1 MAAGKHKTTAA
12 THAPAA
18 ATLEAHGRKNKKK
31 KRASA
36 KARRD
41 DADALTPSNALD
53 FGALPAPDEGL
64 VEAIAAV
71 LEAPRMA
78 ANGGGGG
85 GYHHHL
91 GGVVGADA
99 EAAAQAELLATAN
112 ELYQRMDAGGGGL
125 RPDGAYWAAL
135 PAHIRNF
142 VRTASLSPPL
152 RAAGGN
158 ERAKAQAMY
167 AIAQQMVQTGEQG
180 EGQATS
186 GQEADAGVASER
198 EVSAAAAAGGLVAG
212 WQGDM
217 SLPVDPSF
225 FADAAF
231 TAALEQQGEESRIIG
246 VGVGVA
252 EVTRCEGGDSAA
264 AEERTGSHSI
274 VSAGGERLGEGKE
287 SPAGLAAD
295 ERGRG
300 RGRRKKSVGHGPVS
314 GGEAEDDR
322 EIPTRDGKLV
332 TSSVVSDLL
341 PKAEA
346 AAAAAAAATARTP
359 SAPKTKSSQ
368 INMPSQTRQPSSR
381 AQGKQP
387 MNYPPPPPSATTTTT
402 TTTTTTSST
411 TTCTTAQQK
420 NSTPSPTTRSS
431 RAASKAPL
439 QPHPY
444 PHTHPHHHP
453 SPPSS
458 NTSQTQKH
466 RPPSSQAPSSRN
478 NVNSNSK
485 IWSTSSTEERERIK
499 EFWLDLGEEERRN
512 LVKLEKEAVLKKMK
526 EQQRHSCACAVC
538 GRKRSVCQFHLD
550 FFFHPTDY

>member
-1 MAAGKHKTTAA
+1 V
-12 THAPAA
+12 
-18 ATLEAHGRKNKKK
+18 
-31 KRASA
+31 
-36 KARRD
+36 
-41 DADALTPSNALD
+41 LD
-53 FGALPAPDEGL
+53 
-64 VEAIAAV
+64 
-71 LEAPRMA
+71 APRAA
-78 ANGGGGG
+78 ANGGVGH
-85 GYHHHL
+85 HHHL
-91 GGVVGADA
+91 GGVAGADA
-99 EAAAQAELLATAN
+99 AAAAQAELLATAN

-186 GQEADAGVASER
+186 DQEADADVASER
-198 EVSAAAAAGGLVAG
+198 DVSLAAAAGGLVAG

-231 TAALEQQGEESRIIG
+231 AAALEQQGEESGIIG

-252 EVTRCEGGDSAA
+252 EVTRGEGGDSAV

-274 VSAGGERLGEGKE
+274 VSAGGEERLGGGKE
-287 SPAGLAAD
+287 APAGLAAD

-300 RGRRKKSVGHGPVS
+300 RGRRKKSVGLGPVS
-314 GGEAEDDR
+314 GGEAEDGR
-322 EIPTRDGKLV
+322 EVPTRDGKLV
-332 TSSVVSDLL
+332 TGSVVSDLL
-341 PKAEA
+341 PKAGA
-346 AAAAAAAATARTP
+346 AAAAAPAPTARTP
-359 SAPKTKSSQ
+359 SAPKSKSSQ

-387 MNYPPPPPSATTTTT
+387 MNYPPPPPSATAT

-411 TTCTTAQQK
+411 TTCTTTAQQK
-420 NSTPSPTTRSS
+420 TNTPSPTTRSS

-466 RPPSSQAPSSRN
+466 RPPSSQAPLSRN

-499 EFWLDLGEEERRN
+499 EFWLGLGEEERRN

-538 GRKRSVCQFHLD
+538 GRKRSVCQLHLE
-550 FFFHPTDY
+550 FFFFITLIA

>member
-1 MAAGKHKTTAA
+1 MAAGKQKNAA
-12 THAPAA
+12 TPHPPPPAA
-18 ATLEAHGRKNKKK
+18 ATADGQSKKSKKK
-31 KRASA
+31 KRAAA

-41 DADALTPSNALD
+41 DVDALAPSDTLD
-53 FGALPAPDEGL
+53 FGTLPAPDEGL
-64 VEAIAAV
+64 AEAIAAV
-71 LEAPRMA
+71 LEAPRVA
-78 ANGGGGG
+78 ANGGGAGG
-85 GYHHHL
+85 RNSL
-91 GGVVGADA
+91 GVAGADA
-99 EAAAQAELLATAN
+99 TAAAQAELLATAN

-152 RAAGGN
+152 RAADGN

-167 AIAQQMVQTGEQG
+167 AIAQQMAQTGEQG
-180 EGQATS
+180 ESQIDGD
-186 GQEADAGVASER
+186 GDGDDAPEGDV
-198 EVSAAAAAGGLVAG
+198 VTTGGLAAGS
-212 WQGDM
+212 WQGEM

-225 FADAAF
+225 FADAEF
-231 TAALEQQGEESRIIG
+231 TAALEQQREERGVIG

-252 EVTRCEGGDSAA
+252 EVKGCEGGDLR
-264 AEERTGSHSI
+264 ELRTGNEEAEWTGRCRSG
-274 VSAGGERLGEGKE
+274 VGGT
-287 SPAGLAAD
+287 
-295 ERGRG
+295 
-300 RGRRKKSVGHGPVS
+300 
-314 GGEAEDDR
+314 EDDR

-332 TSSVVSDLL
+332 TSSAVSDSELL

-346 AAAAAAAATARTP
+346 AAAAPAPATTARAKAKAKANTEA
-359 SAPKTKSSQ
+359 SALN
-368 INMPSQTRQPSSR
+368 NMPPHAKQPSSR

-387 MNYPPPPPSATTTTT
+387 MNYPPPPPSAAM
-402 TTTTTTSST
+402 TTTST
-411 TTCTTAQQK
+411 TASTTAQQK
-420 NSTPSPTTRSS
+420 TNAPSPTTRSS

-439 QPHPY
+439 QPHAY

-466 RPPSSQAPSSRN
+466 RPSSNQAPSSRN
-478 NVNSNSK
+478 TANAINK

-499 EFWLDLGEEERRN
+499 EFWLGLGEQDRRN

-538 GRKRSVCQFHLD
+538 GRKRCVYQF
-550 FFFHPTDY
+550 